1 MLAKLTTVVPEVRL
15 PSSSLRTSGSRECR
29 EAKRG
34 AGGEQSIRKEM
45 ALRGVSQRPHPS
57 PPSSRQTTTLSSGER
72 VPRVSHQVYQVR
84 PNLITKYVLPASF
97 SLLTETKGEIRA
109 ANAQLLIALWR
120 AMGPA
125 LNEHAATLSLPSQQR
140 LSSVLAA
147 AM

>member
-1 MLAKLTTVVPEVRL
+1 M
-15 PSSSLRTSGSRECR
+15 SGCR
-29 EAKRG
+29 G
-34 AGGEQSIRKEM
+34 
-45 ALRGVSQRPHPS
+45 L
-57 PPSSRQTTTLSSGER
+57 
-72 VPRVSHQVYQVR
+72 SHQVYQVR